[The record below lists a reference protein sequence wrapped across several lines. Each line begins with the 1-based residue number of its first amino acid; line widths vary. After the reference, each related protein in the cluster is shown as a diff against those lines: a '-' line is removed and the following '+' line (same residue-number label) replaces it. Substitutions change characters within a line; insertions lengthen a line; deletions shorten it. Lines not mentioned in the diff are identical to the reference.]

1 MHRLSRVLA
10 VPLLCTLASS
20 PALAQHGGP
29 GPETY
34 DLVIANGRVIDPES
48 GLDAV
53 RSIGIR
59 SDRIVTIA
67 ERPLRG
73 ARVIDAA
80 GLVVAPGFIDLHRHG
95 QDEEN
100 YRYAVLDGVTTGL
113 ELEVGV
119 GDVDAWY
126 REREGGQLINYGA
139 AVGHIPVRM
148 AVLGDPGEFL
158 PSGPGAD
165 QPASPEQIAEI
176 VRRIDRG
183 LREGAIAVGLGTAY
197 TPAASR
203 DEIIEVLRVAAR
215 HGASAHIH
223 TGGPLRGIIGAIEAA
238 AEAGAA
244 LHIVHINST
253 AGSRIGEM
261 LDTVSAARA
270 RGQDVTTEAY
280 PYAAS
285 ATRIESALYDD
296 WESQPDEWFQAFEW
310 PETGER
316 LTRETFAKYR
326 AVGGTVIRHGNREEN
341 VRIAIASPLTMIAS
355 DGGPNRDGKGHPRGA
370 GSFTRVLGRYA
381 RDEGVLTLA
390 DALAKMTIMPA
401 RRLEARVPEMKD
413 RGRIRAGA
421 FADLVIFDPDR
432 VIDRATYREPVL
444 PPDGM
449 RYVIVNGVPVVENG
463 RIVEG
468 VRPGRAIRA
477 PITAGAT
484 R

>member
-1 MHRLSRVLA
+1 
-10 VPLLCTLASS
+10 
-20 PALAQHGGP
+20 
-29 GPETY
+29 
-34 DLVIANGRVIDPES
+34 
-48 GLDAV
+48 
-53 RSIGIR
+53 
-59 SDRIVTIA
+59 
-67 ERPLRG
+67 
-73 ARVIDAA
+73 
-80 GLVVAPGFIDLHRHG
+80 
-95 QDEEN
+95 
-100 YRYAVLDGVTTGL
+100 
-113 ELEVGV
+113 
-119 GDVDAWY
+119 
-126 REREGGQLINYGA
+126 
-139 AVGHIPVRM
+139 
-148 AVLGDPGEFL
+148 
-158 PSGPGAD
+158 
-165 QPASPEQIAEI
+165 EQIAEI

-326 AVGGTVIRHGNREEN
+326 AVGGTVIRHGNREE
-341 VRIAIASPLTMIAS
+341 RSEEHTS
-355 DGGPNRDGKGHPRGA
+355 
-370 GSFTRVLGRYA
+370 
-381 RDEGVLTLA
+381 E
-390 DALAKMTIMPA
+390 
-401 RRLEARVPEMKD
+401 
-413 RGRIRAGA
+413 
-421 FADLVIFDPDR
+421 
-432 VIDRATYREPVL
+432 
-444 PPDGM
+444 
-449 RYVIVNGVPVVENG
+449 
-463 RIVEG
+463 
-468 VRPGRAIRA
+468 
-477 PITAGAT
+477 
-484 R
+484 